1 MVKDKRKFALGVGLQ
16 AAFLIVLVAFLS
28 PIFGGQNGLD
38 FLDNLYNSI
47 SKGSAYYI
55 PNVTEDSAAFQGTSV
70 SVALAMESGEQAGQT
85 VSLFERAGAGAASE
99 DNVVKV
105 GGDLGAILARALG
118 DADAM
123 YHNDGQ
129 AVSSAYGY
137 DERRAL
143 YNWWYALN
151 EMEKDLKKQGLFRE
165 ASAVA
170 TARKRAVE
178 TSYNYYGIE
187 PEEMTSKIGIVILSL
202 IFYVVYTIWYGFG
215 FMYIFEGLGMRLG
228 H

>member
-16 AAFLIVLVAFLS
+16 AAFLVVLLAFLS

-38 FLDNLYNSI
+38 YLDNLYNSI

-55 PNVTEDSAAFQGTSV
+55 HKVTEDSAAFEGKSV
-70 SVALAMESGEQAGQT
+70 SVSLAMTSGEQAGQT
-85 VSLFERAGAGAASE
+85 VSLFERAGADAASE
-99 DNVVKV
+99 DDMVKV
-105 GGDLGAILARALG
+105 SGDLGAILARALG

-137 DERRAL
+137 DERHAL
-143 YNWWYALN
+143 YNWWYAMN

-187 PEEMTSKIGIVILSL
+187 PEKMTSKIGIVILSL